1 MGTWDSG
8 PFDNDTAAD
17 WCGDLDDA
25 DVSKRPNLVREAL
38 TRAAG
43 EAGYLDADVA
53 CEAIAAVA
61 IVAAQQPSGQP
72 IASPY
77 APEFLHD
84 GGRVDVPDDVTAL
97 AVRAI
102 DRILAADSEWRELWE
117 DAGAEGASEAVG
129 AVRDL
134 RKVLAA

>member
-1 MGTWDSG
+1 MGAWDSG

-17 WCGDLDDA
+17 WCGDLNDA

-43 EAGYLDADVA
+43 EVGYLDADVA
-53 CEAIAAVA
+53 CEAIAAAA
-61 IVAAQQPSGQP
+61 ILAAQRPAGQP
-72 IASPY
+72 ITSPY
-77 APEFLHD
+77 APDFLRG
-84 GGRVDVPDDVTAL
+84 GGRWDVPDDLTAL

-102 DRILAADSEWRELWE
+102 DRIVAADSEWRELWE
-117 DAGAEGASEAVG
+117 DADTEGASEAFD
-129 AVRDL
+129 AVREL

>member
-1 MGTWDSG
+1 MGAWDSG

-25 DVSKRPNLVREAL
+25 DVSKRPDLVREAL

-43 EAGYLDADVA
+43 EEGYLDADGA
-53 CEAIAAVA
+53 CEAIAAAA
-61 IVAAQQPSGQP
+61 IVAAQQPGGQP

-77 APEFLHD
+77 APEFLRD
-84 GGRVDVPDDVTAL
+84 GGRLDVPDDLAAL

-102 DRILAADSEWRELWE
+102 DRILATDSEWRELWE
-117 DAGAEGASEAVG
+117 DAEAVD
-129 AVRDL
+129 ALHDL

>member
-25 DVSKRPNLVREAL
+25 DVSKRPDLVREAL

-61 IVAAQQPSGQP
+61 IVAAQRPSGQP

-77 APEFLHD
+77 APEFLRD
-84 GGRVDVPDDVTAL
+84 GGRLDVPDDVAAL

-117 DAGAEGASEAVG
+117 DAEGASEAVD
-129 AVRDL
+129 ALRDL

>member
-43 EAGYLDADVA
+43 EVGYLDADVA
-53 CEAIAAVA
+53 CEAIAAAA
-61 IVAAQQPSGQP
+61 ILAAQQPSGQP
-72 IASPY
+72 ITSSY
-77 APEFLHD
+77 APDFLRD
-84 GGRVDVPDDVTAL
+84 GGRLDVPDGLAAL

-102 DRILAADSEWRELWE
+102 DRIMAADSEWRELWE
-117 DAGAEGASEAVG
+117 DADAEGTSEAID